1 MKKIILLIFC
11 FFFFPCISYAALF
24 EPEKGCYLGAYIL
37 EDQRA
42 KNDPVKFAELTG
54 KKHAAYFTYVAY
66 GQPFPKS
73 WAEKTKQGG
82 SALHIAFEPNSG
94 LEAVKDGF
102 YLQSFMRAAAETN
115 VPIFLRFASEMNG
128 NWTAYSGN
136 PKKYKEAW
144 KIIYQVARREAP
156 NVAMVWVP
164 FESPQSNMLNFYP
177 GNEYVDWI
185 GMNIYCVYVHNGD
198 PKALSYKEDPIEF
211 LSYLYKRI
219 PNKPFFIGE
228 FGVSHHCR
236 VTGDQVKFAAE
247 KYSRMYKDMKKYPRV
262 KAIFVFDSDA
272 INKHEKHNDYSL
284 TGKILDHYKN
294 LIQDPYFL
302 SNVQGYRYVNGIL
315 VPEQKRNK
323 KTYVHTKAMA
333 KALNENISWDSKK
346 IIVGNKNFRIPDEAF
361 SEAGIGWVIWK

>member
-11 FFFFPCISYAALF
+11 FFFFPCTSYAALF

-54 KKHAAYFTYVAY
+54 KKHAAYFTYVGY
-66 GQPFPKS
+66 GQPFPKN

-82 SALHIAFEPNSG
+82 AALHIAFEPNSG
-94 LEAVKDGF
+94 PDVVKDNS
-102 YLQSFMRAAAETN
+102 YLQGFMRAAAETN

-136 PKKYKEAW
+136 PKKYKEVW
-144 KIIYQVARREAP
+144 KTIYRVARREAP

-164 FESPQSNMLNFYP
+164 FQAPQSNMLNFYP

-198 PKALSYKEDPIEF
+198 PKALSYKEDPLEF

-236 VTGDQVKFAAE
+236 VTGNQVKFATE
-247 KYSRMYKDMKKYPRV
+247 KYNRMYKGMKKYPRV

-272 INKHEKHNDYSL
+272 INKHKKHNDYSL

-302 SNVQGYRYVNGIL
+302 SNVQGYRDVNGFL
-315 VPEQKRNK
+315 VPEQKRNQK
-323 KTYVHTKAMA
+323 IYVHARAIA
-333 KALNENISWDSKK
+333 KALNENISWDPKK
-346 IIVGNKNFRIPDEAF
+346 ITVGNKSFRISDEAF
-361 SEAGIGWVIWK
+361 SEAGIGWVIWR